1 MRTEDNLMLC
11 TISEF
16 AEFLAKGY
24 NDSKPLDSY
33 FTECDFCIVDEA
45 DDEYADLDDND
56 DDLFAIASGGCSW
69 YGVKVVPD
77 VGFDIED
84 MTLWTDYYG
93 GGCAEVCTF
102 FPGVASYESVSD
114 RIARMIISSL
124 SQQEYG
130 VYEKTLLLVQT
141 VRTVRGDGSVVE
153 DTESKEETPCSDN
166 GAVETVL
173 QMYTELSASQQQK
186 VTDYIKS
193 LRGE

>member
-1 MRTEDNLMLC
+1 
-11 TISEF
+11 
-16 AEFLAKGY
+16 
-24 NDSKPLDSY
+24 
-33 FTECDFCIVDEA
+33 
-45 DDEYADLDDND
+45 
-56 DDLFAIASGGCSW
+56 
-69 YGVKVVPD
+69 
-77 VGFDIED
+77 
-84 MTLWTDYYG
+84 
-93 GGCAEVCTF
+93 
-102 FPGVASYESVSD
+102 
-114 RIARMIISSL
+114 MIISSL